1 MAIFAEQTID
11 LNLTPGGVLPVVHV
25 SQYDS
30 GYQINFRIFDGSQR
44 YDIPTDVTVRLDM
57 TKTDG
62 QGVSVQ
68 ATKNNAISSMCYVW
82 LTLQMTTCV
91 GDNECELV
99 FVHRDDERRIGTVN
113 FILQVEQ
120 AGLRRDAIVS
130 ESQISIV
137 QDKLDEWGS
146 VAAYGD
152 ALNNTIARVSD
163 AEDNI
168 NSLSTEVQGKAPTNH
183 ADASTMYG
191 VGTSS
196 LYGHLKLWGSTY
208 NPGSSG
214 SYAADASIVGGLY
227 NNHLMSKVGSPYG
240 SSNVWSF
247 GESFASSDSI
257 VYCRRLL
264 NVVQITFQAKA
275 VTLFDGGVSRNIVTN
290 LPPAMMRTHVV
301 AYKINYNIDA
311 RPSVITPVMC
321 AIRPEESASNSNQ
334 ILKVDGATN
343 PTQIIVG
350 DMIIGSFMYIAN
362 DYDLHT

>member
-1 MAIFAEQTID
+1 MSIFAEQTID

-44 YDIPTDVTVRLDM
+44 YEIPTDVTVRLDM

-68 ATKNNAISSMCYVW
+68 ASKNNAIPSMCYVW

-137 QDKLDEWGS
+137 QEKLDEWGS

-152 ALNNTIARVSD
+152 ALDNANSRISD
-163 AEDNI
+163 
-168 NSLSTEVQGKAPTNH
+168 LSTEVQGKAPVSH
-183 ADASTMYG
+183 ASSSTQYG
-191 VGTSS
+191 VGTDA
-196 LYGHLKLWGSTY
+196 LYGHLKLWSSTY
-208 NPGSSG
+208 TPGSSG
-214 SYAADASIVGGLY
+214 PFAADAAIVSSLY
-227 NNHLMSKVGSPYG
+227 NNHLMPKVGGPYG

-247 GESFASSDSI
+247 GESFNSASNA

-264 NVVQITFQAKA
+264 NMVQITFSVMATA
-275 VTLFDGGVSRNIVTN
+275 PILPGISRNIITN
-290 LPPAMMRTHVV
+290 LPPAMMRTHVL
-301 AYKINYNIDA
+301 AYVPNA
-311 RPSVITPVMC
+311 STPVMC

-343 PTQIIVG
+343 PTEIIFGTVLVG
-350 DMIIGSFMYIAN
+350 TFMYIAN

>member
-1 MAIFAEQTID
+1 MSIFAEQTID
-11 LNLTPGGVLPVVHV
+11 LNLTPGGVLPIVHV

-44 YDIPTDVTVRLDM
+44 YEIPTDVTVRLDM

-68 ATKNNAISSMCYVW
+68 ATKNNAVASMCYVW
-82 LTLQMTTCV
+82 LTLQMTTCI

-113 FILQVEQ
+113 FILQVER

-137 QDKLDEWGS
+137 QEKLDEWGS

-152 ALNNTIARVSD
+152 ALDNAISRISD

-168 NSLSTEVQGKAPTNH
+168 NSLSTEVQGKAPVAH
-183 ADASTMYG
+183 ASASNMYG
-191 VGTSS
+191 VGTDS

-214 SYAADASIVGGLY
+214 SFAADAMIVGNLY
-227 NNHLMSKVGSPYG
+227 NNHLTSKVGGPYG
-240 SSNVWSF
+240 GGNVWTF
-247 GESFASSDSI
+247 GESFAHQDNA

-264 NVVQITFQAKA
+264 NMVQITFLVKA
-275 VTLFDGGVSRNIVTN
+275 TAQVLAGVSRNIITN
-290 LPPAMMRTHVV
+290 LPPAMMRTHVQ
-301 AYKINYNIDA
+301 AYAMLYNTDNVPTA
-311 RPSVITPVMC
+311 ATPVMC
-321 AIRPEESASNSNQ
+321 AIRPEESASNSNR

-343 PTQIIVG
+343 PTMIVPG
-350 DMIIGSFMYIAN
+350 TTVIGTFTYIAS
-362 DYDLHT
+362 DYDLHA

>member
-1 MAIFAEQTID
+1 MSIFAEQTID
-11 LNLTPGGVLPVVHV
+11 LNLTPGGVLPVIHV

-44 YDIPTDVTVRLDM
+44 YEIPTDVTVRLDM

-68 ATKNNAISSMCYVW
+68 ATKNNAIASMCYVW
-82 LTLQMTTCV
+82 LTLQMTTCI

-113 FILQVEQ
+113 FILQVER

-137 QDKLDEWGS
+137 QEKLDEWGS

-152 ALNNTIARVSD
+152 ALDNAISRISD

-168 NSLSTEVQGKAPTNH
+168 NSLSTEVQGKAPTDH
-183 ADASTMYG
+183 ASASTKYG

-214 SYAADASIVGGLY
+214 SFAADAMIVGNLY
-227 NNHLMSKVGSPYG
+227 NNHLLSKVGEPSRG
-240 SSNVWSF
+240 GNVWSF
-247 GESFASSDSI
+247 GESFNSVDSV

-264 NVVQITFQAKA
+264 NVVQVTFSVKA
-275 VTLFDGGVSRNIVTN
+275 TAQVLPGVSRNIITN
-290 LPPAMMRTHVV
+290 LPPAMMRTHVQ
-301 AYKINYNIDA
+301 AYMMLWSIDNVPTYA
-311 RPSVITPVMC
+311 TPVMC
-321 AIRPEESASNSNQ
+321 AIRPEESASNSSQ

-343 PTQIIVG
+343 PTTITPGVTV
-350 DMIIGSFMYIAN
+350 IGTFMYIAS
-362 DYDLHT
+362 DYDLHA